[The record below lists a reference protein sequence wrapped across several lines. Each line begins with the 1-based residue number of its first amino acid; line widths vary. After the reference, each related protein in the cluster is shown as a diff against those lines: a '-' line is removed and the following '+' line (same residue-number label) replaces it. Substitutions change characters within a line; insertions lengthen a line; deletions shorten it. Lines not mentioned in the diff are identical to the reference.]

1 MIKTYSIH
9 KDVLIARF
17 AVELPAMF
25 IKSSRVQTLAAL
37 LALDA
42 LFVEWCSVNCHERLK
57 KSTSY
62 FCHIN
67 NIVHASAGYTD
78 IEHAGHLGAAGGAV
92 QPMVCCVDDD
102 TSNKSEIED
111 SGVKTEDQSVLVEAP
126 GEKAGLGGGQHV
138 L

>member
-1 MIKTYSIH
+1 MVFCQLPWKTEEKVHHI
-9 KDVLIARF
+9 
-17 AVELPAMF
+17 
-25 IKSSRVQTLAAL
+25 
-37 LALDA
+37 
-42 LFVEWCSVNCHERLK
+42 
-57 KSTSY
+57 

-67 NIVHASAGYTD
+67 NIVPASAGYTD

-111 SGVKTEDQSVLVEAP
+111 SGVKTEDQSVLAEAP

-138 L
+138 LWTLNKSLDNRPQQILQYYTLYE